1 LITRR
6 QMRGVVP
13 VICGS
18 NICPAQFVIID
29 EQVVPRKPN

>member
-1 LITRR
+1 
-6 QMRGVVP
+6 VP